1 MKTNKGK
8 LSIKRFSSIIL
19 MLFISVSFISQEKHF
34 SREDLINNR
43 LTFKQKR
50 IKNSFVKEHYRQ
62 CISKSSKLLNKGN
75 IDRVAYYYLALSSF
89 KIYEDKLNEFLF
101 DRTLKYL
108 KNTNL
113 NKDQTIVALKVDD
126 EFLLDFIHQE
136 AIALSKRDWNERH
149 KAKAIRRMK
158 YVADIFED
166 TIDIYKTYLVQQ
178 QEYRHNNKTN
188 SIRNNALSK
197 TQTKLEI
204 SSVTD
209 FIIDYVN
216 NNTNTKNLS
225 SKLTEEL
232 GLKIDVL
239 QAKVLNISAS
249 EYGITEYS
257 GSRNNPQII
266 KYFTETGH
274 ENIKDDE
281 ISWCAAYMNWC
292 AKKAGLDYPAN
303 LLARSWL
310 KIGEEV
316 KSPQLGDIVVF
327 WRNKKKSWTGHV
339 SLFIYK
345 DEKQDKI
352 YCLGGNQNE
361 QVCIAPYPAE
371 TVLAYRRFK

>member
-1 MKTNKGK
+1 MKTQKGK
-8 LSIKRFSSIIL
+8 LSTKRIYSIL
-19 MLFISVSFISQEKHF
+19 LLLFISTSSISQDKIF
-34 SREDLINNR
+34 SKEDLTNTR
-43 LTFKQKR
+43 LTFKEKR
-50 IKNSFVKEHYRQ
+50 IQNSFMKEDYRK

-89 KIYEDKLNEFLF
+89 KIYEDKLNDFLF

-113 NKDQTIVALKVDD
+113 NKDKIIVELKVDD
-126 EFLLDFIHQE
+126 KILLDFIHQE
-136 AIALSKRDWNERH
+136 AIALSKQDWNDKHRSR
-149 KAKAIRRMK
+149 AIRRMK

-166 TIDIYKTYLVQQ
+166 TMDIYKTYLVQQ
-178 QEYRHNNKTN
+178 QDYKHKSINKTKN
-188 SIRNNALSK
+188 ITSK
-197 TQTKLEI
+197 LQQNLEV
-204 SSVTD
+204 SLVAD

-216 NNTNTKNLS
+216 TNTNTKSLS

-239 QAKVLNISAS
+239 QEKVLNISAS

-257 GSRNNPQII
+257 GARNNPQII

-274 ENIKDDE
+274 GHIKDDE

-327 WRNKKKSWTGHV
+327 WRDKKNSWTGHV

-345 DEKQDKI
+345 DEKQNKI

-361 QVCIAPYPAE
+361 KVCIAPYSAE
-371 TVLAYRRFK
+371 TVLAYRRFN

>member
-1 MKTNKGK
+1 MKTKRGK
-8 LSIKRFSSIIL
+8 LSTRRVFLTILLLFISSSII
-19 MLFISVSFISQEKHF
+19 SQEEYF
-34 SREDLINNR
+34 SNESLINNR
-43 LTFKQKR
+43 LTFKQKL
-50 IKNSFVKEHYRQ
+50 IKRSFVKEHYRQ

-75 IDRVAYYYLALSSF
+75 MDRVAYYYLALSSF

-113 NKDQTIVALKVDD
+113 NNDQTIIALKVDD
-126 EFLLDFIHQE
+126 KILLDFIHQE

-178 QEYRHNNKTN
+178 QDYKYENKTN
-188 SIRNNALSK
+188 SNRNNALSK
-197 TQTKLEI
+197 TQEKLEI
-204 SSVTD
+204 ISVTD

-216 NNTNTKNLS
+216 KKINTESLS

-232 GLKIDVL
+232 GVKIDIL
-239 QAKVLNISAS
+239 QAKVLDVSAG
-249 EYGITEYS
+249 EYGIVEYA

-266 KYFTETGH
+266 KYFSETGH
-274 ENIKDDE
+274 ENIKNE
-281 ISWCAAYMNWC
+281 ETSWCAAYMNWC
-292 AKKAGLDYPAN
+292 AKKAGLDYPEN

-310 KIGEEV
+310 NIGQEV
-316 KSPQLGDIVVF
+316 ESPQLGDIVVF
-327 WRNKKKSWTGHV
+327 WRNKKNSWTGHV

-345 DEKQDKI
+345 DEKQNKI

-361 QVCIAPYPAE
+361 KVCIAPYPAE